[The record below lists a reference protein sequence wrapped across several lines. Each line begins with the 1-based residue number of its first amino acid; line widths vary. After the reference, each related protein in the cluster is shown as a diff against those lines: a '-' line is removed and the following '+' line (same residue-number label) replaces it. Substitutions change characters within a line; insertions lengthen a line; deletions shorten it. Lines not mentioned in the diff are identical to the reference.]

1 MESIIIREEEQRR
14 EVELVAARSMVAV
27 GHGHSIATVGHP
39 IYDESPMDLSLGL
52 HFSSETQVVEYD
64 DGPDSDIIRAFR
76 DMELS
81 FHRTTPYGVDVWIQL
96 SFATTLT
103 ERTLGLTPVPRM
115 VIAVF
120 LRDPAQWELVH
131 AGLRHTINEHFPR
144 QLLPIRYYL
153 DDNPYHRSR
162 FYPRH

>member
-1 MESIIIREEEQRR
+1 MESTSIREEEQRQ
-14 EVELVAARSMVAV
+14 EVELVATRSRVQV

-39 IYDESPMDLSLGL
+39 IYDEAPLDLSLGL

-81 FHRTTPYGVDVWIQL
+81 FHRTSPYGVDVWIQL

-103 ERTLGLTPVPRM
+103 ERTLGLTPIPCM
-115 VIAVF
+115 FIAVF
-120 LRDPAQWELVH
+120 LRDPAQWVLVH
-131 AGLRHTINEHFPR
+131 AGLRHTTNEHFPR

-153 DDNPYHRSR
+153 DDNPYHRSH

>member
-1 MESIIIREEEQRR
+1 MESTSIREEEQRR
-14 EVELVAARSMVAV
+14 EVELVAARPRVQV

-39 IYDESPMDLSLGL
+39 IYDEAPLDLSLGL

-81 FHRTTPYGVDVWIQL
+81 FHRTSPYGVHVWIQL

-103 ERTLGLTPVPRM
+103 ERTLGLTPIPSVN
-115 VIAVF
+115 ANF
-120 LRDPAQWELVH
+120 DYTNKLEGA
-131 AGLRHTINEHFPR
+131 AACTG
-144 QLLPIRYYL
+144 
-153 DDNPYHRSR
+153 R
-162 FYPRH
+162 FRADCCQPG

>member
-1 MESIIIREEEQRR
+1 MESTSIREEEQRR
-14 EVELVAARSMVAV
+14 EVELVATRSRVQV

-39 IYDESPMDLSLGL
+39 IYDEAPLDLSLGL

-81 FHRTTPYGVDVWIQL
+81 FHRTSPYGVDVWIQL

-103 ERTLGLTPVPRM
+103 ERTLGLTPIPSVN
-115 VIAVF
+115 ANF
-120 LRDPAQWELVH
+120 DYTNKLEGA
-131 AGLRHTINEHFPR
+131 AACTG
-144 QLLPIRYYL
+144 
-153 DDNPYHRSR
+153 R
-162 FYPRH
+162 FRTDCCQSG

>member
-1 MESIIIREEEQRR
+1 MDSTSVREEEERR
-14 EVELVAARSMVAV
+14 EVELVAAQSMVAV
-27 GHGHSIATVGHP
+27 GHGHSIATAGHP

-81 FHRTTPYGVDVWIQL
+81 FHRTSPYGVDVWIQL

-131 AGLRHTINEHFPR
+131 AGLRHTTNEHFPR

-153 DDNPYHRSR
+153 DDNPYHR
-162 FYPRH
+162 